1 MNCKVIRLFCI
12 GFCLLVPLSSFGQL
26 ENLDKDLGRLFF
38 DTVRFDGRAVPM
50 AFRTH
55 PKHKNLC
62 YVGYREYGRAAVD
75 SLIAG
80 RIVLP
85 DSVTDDTGHRLQV
98 WALGRQAFANCR
110 YITEVVM
117 PDSLVE
123 IGDQAFYGCTSL
135 REVTLPL
142 ALKVIYPFAF
152 RGCSNLSLVWVKA
165 TKKQFG
171 IYDNVFDQQT
181 LDRATLIVPPG
192 TLERYSNSL
201 VFGMFRY
208 STETFE

>member
-1 MNCKVIRLFCI
+1 MMIRLFCI

-55 PKHKNLC
+55 PKHKNLY

-85 DSVTDDTGHRLQV
+85 DSVTDDTGRRRQV
-98 WALGRQAFANCR
+98 WAHISHESLEVGIADEHASYRKEKILNSGKMGCNGLIAQPSAFLC
-110 YITEVVM
+110 V
-117 PDSLVE
+117 
-123 IGDQAFYGCTSL
+123 
-135 REVTLPL
+135 
-142 ALKVIYPFAF
+142 
-152 RGCSNLSLVWVKA
+152 
-165 TKKQFG
+165 
-171 IYDNVFDQQT
+171 
-181 LDRATLIVPPG
+181 
-192 TLERYSNSL
+192 
-201 VFGMFRY
+201 
-208 STETFE
+208 